1 MTAVPVCST
10 KVLVRYEQSKGEYKI
25 WSNTENCIRQSY
37 CTVYNVH
44 QPVTRAGNSS
54 LILIKSYERL

>member
-25 WSNTENCIRQSY
+25 WSNRQTLKTAFGRA
-37 CTVYNVH
+37 TVHTMYIS
-44 QPVTRAGNSS
+44 Q
-54 LILIKSYERL
+54 